1 MKLHNELRLE
11 VPLAQAWSALLD
23 VPRVARA
30 LPGATVEGDAGPD
43 GYRGR
48 MRVKL
53 GPASAEYTG
62 LARLDDVDDDEH
74 RASYRVHGREIH
86 GQGEAEAVIH
96 VAAVPDGAAT
106 RVRVDTELAV
116 SGRQAQLGRGLME
129 DVAAGVLDE
138 FAARLSDALT
148 GVAPASS
155 ADASEPFDASRAV
168 LRPLLERAAFA
179 LGGLLAG
186 LLAGLALGRVVWRR

>member
-11 VPLAQAWSALLD
+11 VPVAQAWSALLD

-30 LPGATVEGDAGPD
+30 LPGAAVESDAGPD
-43 GYRGR
+43 GFRGR
-48 MRVKL
+48 MRVKI

-62 LARLDDVDDDEH
+62 LARLEDVDDDEH

-86 GQGEAEAVIH
+86 GQGEAEAVIR

-129 DVAAGVLDE
+129 DVAAGVLGE
-138 FAARLSDALT
+138 FAARLQDALS
-148 GVAPASS
+148 GAPDAGD
-155 ADASEPFDASRAV
+155 DASEPFDAGRAV
-168 LRPLLERAAFA
+168 LGPLLERAAYA

-186 LLAGLALGRVVWRR
+186 LTLGRVLWRRS

>member
-11 VPLAQAWSALLD
+11 VGVAQAWSALLD

-30 LPGATVEGDAGPD
+30 LPGAAVEGDAGPD
-43 GYRGR
+43 GFRGR
-48 MRVKL
+48 MRVKI

-62 LARLDDVDDDEH
+62 IARLEDVDDDEH

-86 GQGEAEAVIH
+86 GQGEAEAVIR
-96 VAAVPDGAAT
+96 VAAIPDGAAT

-129 DVAAGVLDE
+129 DVAAGVLGE
-138 FAARLSDALT
+138 FATRLQDALT
-148 GVAPASS
+148 GAPDAEL
-155 ADASEPFDASRAV
+155 DASEPFDAGRAV
-168 LRPLLERAAFA
+168 LRPLLERAAYA
-179 LGGLLAG
+179 LAG
-186 LLAGLALGRVVWRR
+186 LLAGLVLGRVLWRRS

>member
-11 VPLAQAWSALLD
+11 VPVAQAWRALLD

-30 LPGATVEGDAGPD
+30 LPGAAVEADAGPD

-48 MRVKL
+48 MRVKI

-62 LARLDDVDDDEH
+62 LARLEDVDDDEH
-74 RASYRVHGREIH
+74 RASYRVHGRETH
-86 GQGEAEAVIH
+86 GQGEAEAVIRVA
-96 VAAVPDGAAT
+96 VAADGAAT
-106 RVRVDTELAV
+106 RVHVDTELAV

-129 DVAAGVLDE
+129 DVAAGVLAE
-138 FAARLSDALT
+138 FAARLQDALT
-148 GVAPASS
+148 GVSDPTAD
-155 ADASEPFDASRAV
+155 DASEPFDAGRAV
-168 LRPLLERAAFA
+168 LGPLLERAAFA

-186 LLAGLALGRVVWRR
+186 LALGRVVWRR

>member
-1 MKLHNELRLE
+1 MKLHNELRLDVE
-11 VPLAQAWSALLD
+11 LAQAWSALLD

-53 GPASAEYTG
+53 GPAGAEYAG
-62 LARLDDVDDDEH
+62 LARLEDVDDDEH
-74 RASYRVHGREIH
+74 RVSYRVHGREIH
-86 GQGEAEAVIH
+86 GQGEAEAVIR
-96 VAAVPDGAAT
+96 VAAHADGAAT
-106 RVRVDTELAV
+106 RVRVETELAV

-129 DVAAGVLDE
+129 DVAACVLAE
-138 FAARLSDALT
+138 FAARLQDALT
-148 GVAPASS
+148 GAPAA
-155 ADASEPFDASRAV
+155 ADDGSEALDAGRVV
-168 LRPLLERAAFA
+168 LRPLLQRAAFA
-179 LGGLLAG
+179 LGG